1 MLTVTAQ
8 LEQMVALLQL
18 ELSSGNNNAET
29 RILDTILSDSD
40 NILAQVVGW
49 SKCLAP
55 GHVTPVLTLSLSL
68 CEVLVSCRQAGQSVL
83 SHSRIVTPLLS
94 LLETVHSLSQPA
106 SPGLQTALLGL
117 VHSLCVLLTESP
129 SLLSLFTSDPGSSA
143 APRFLLF
150 SLLTPFLHKSSPE
163 GQLARDS
170 LLLCISLSAQHDIV
184 QTYIAEHSNFTTILA
199 TGLSGLYSSLP
210 RTLDTEGSCW
220 HRLDPD
226 TDTQDIPGLGDLVT
240 SLELCSA
247 VLQVASAHIS
257 SQLLELITQGFL
269 VPVLGPALAGQDSDP
284 EQEVAA
290 TVYTD
295 LFIRVITAPALLAT
309 LVRFLMTAS
318 VDNKLIS
325 EVLIQR
331 LSCNG
336 KVCVVTMQLF
346 ETLLSL
352 NIEDVMLS
360 LVFRHLVNCNFL
372 LPSFR

>member
-18 ELSSGNNNAET
+18 ELSAVNNNAET

-55 GHVTPVLTLSLSL
+55 GHVTPVLTLSLTL

-94 LLETVHSLSQPA
+94 LLDTVHSLGQPA
-106 SPGLQTALLGL
+106 SPGLQSALLGL

-129 SLLSLFTSDPGSSA
+129 SLLSLFTSDPGTSA

-210 RTLDTEGSCW
+210 RTLDQPPT
-220 HRLDPD
+220 
-226 TDTQDIPGLGDLVT
+226 T
-240 SLELCSA
+240 
-247 VLQVASAHIS
+247 
-257 SQLLELITQGFL
+257 ELIFSLLTATGVNHTSDVLNAGPNSSKEKLRTIVLRALCRLNLFQG
-269 VPVLGPALAGQDSDP
+269 
-284 EQEVAA
+284 E
-290 TVYTD
+290 
-295 LFIRVITAPALLAT
+295 IRPT
-309 LVRFLMTAS
+309 
-318 VDNKLIS
+318 K
-325 EVLIQR
+325 
-331 LSCNG
+331 
-336 KVCVVTMQLF
+336 
-346 ETLLSL
+346 
-352 NIEDVMLS
+352 
-360 LVFRHLVNCNFL
+360 
-372 LPSFR
+372 